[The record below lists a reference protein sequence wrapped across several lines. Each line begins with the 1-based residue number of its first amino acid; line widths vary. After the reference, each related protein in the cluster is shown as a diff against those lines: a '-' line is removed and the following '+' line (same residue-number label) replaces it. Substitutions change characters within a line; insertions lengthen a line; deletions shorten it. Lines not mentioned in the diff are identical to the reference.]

1 MAGRHHLRRRILGDG
16 RPDIGWS
23 YSTLAALRYD
33 VGDMPGDTPVSLMDF
48 TTHDGKEYWIGRD
61 NFYAIMR
68 YNPRTKYA
76 MAVYQLAEAVRT
88 EVEAQLRLLS
98 RAGIARE
105 ALAQSRVITV
115 DTLDEAIAISNRYA
129 PEHLILQIRG
139 AREKLDGIRNAGSV
153 FIGDWS
159 PESVGDYCS
168 GTNHVLPTYGYGSAY
183 SGLGIDQFMR
193 LMTIQE
199 LSMMLSIQ
207 RDRNIL

>member
-1 MAGRHHLRRRILGDG
+1 MGQVDPVELLPAHVDQQHEQAEHGPDSQSILLTD
-16 RPDIGWS
+16 DAA
-23 YSTLAALRYD
+23 LAARVAESIAELAPRSPRADILRQSLAAARIIVVD
-33 VGDMPGDTPVSLMDF
+33 AIDT
-48 TTHDGKEYWIGRD
+48 
-61 NFYAIMR
+61 
-68 YNPRTKYA
+68 
-76 MAVYQLAEAVRT
+76 AV
-88 EVEAQLRLLS
+88 
-98 RAGIARE
+98 
-105 ALAQSRVITV
+105 AL
-115 DTLDEAIAISNRYA
+115 SNRYA

-199 LSMMLSIQ
+199 LS
-207 RDRNIL
+207 RDGLASLGDAITTLAGLEGLDAHAAAVTRRLESEA